1 MMQCYHCGV
10 EFNVKFDDPD
20 ARVEYCPSCG
30 VDIDGSVNNEQLEMD
45 FDDVE

>member
-1 MMQCYHCGV
+1 V

-30 VDIDGSVNNEQLEMD
+30 VDIDGSVNDEQLEMD

>member
-30 VDIDGSVNNEQLEMD
+30 VDNNEQLEMD